1 MVERKN
7 ASGKQVTWTK
17 KELAE
22 FDRLTLMSSS
32 PVQMER
38 VTARIWL
45 PKFIEEHGKAKCDA
59 MFKELTK

>member
-22 FDRLTLMSSS
+22 FDRLTLMTGSL
-32 PVQMER
+32 VQMER
-38 VTARIWL
+38 IEARIHL
-45 PKFIEEHGKAKCDA
+45 PKFIKEHGKAKCAA